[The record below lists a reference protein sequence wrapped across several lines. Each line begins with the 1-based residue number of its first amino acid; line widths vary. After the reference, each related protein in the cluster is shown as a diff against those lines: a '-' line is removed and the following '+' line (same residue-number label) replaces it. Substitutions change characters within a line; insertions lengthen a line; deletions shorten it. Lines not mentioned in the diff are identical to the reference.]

1 MNSLADVLHVQIGIP
16 YVISRFVSRILAENC
31 HKCDWVFVTL
41 GKRNAVKKKKK
52 IISFI
57 QKIQF
62 SFPER
67 NY

>member
-52 IISFI
+52 NYILY
-57 QKIQF
+57 
-62 SFPER
+62 PEDPV
-67 NY
+67 

>member
-52 IISFI
+52 KNSH
-57 QKIQF
+57 
-62 SFPER
+62 
-67 NY
+67 